1 MERRFFPPDR
11 TLGVYFEWY
20 DSLTGVPSCQRTVAF
35 EKACILFNL
44 GGIYTQIGAKQDRT
58 TEKGLDAAVDNF
70 LRAAG
75 IFKHI
80 HETFTNAPSMDLKPQ
95 VLQILVSLMLAQG
108 NSIERHLFQFDN
120 FVQLTFFFVLSHIQ
134 ARECLYEKLQL
145 QIETFPMKD
154 TTHVIDLR
162 NCNYQ
167 EKKNNFLIL

>member
-1 MERRFFPPDR
+1 M
-11 TLGVYFEWY
+11 
-20 DSLTGVPSCQRTVAF
+20 PSCQRTVAF

-44 GGIYTQIGAKQDRT
+44 GGIYTQIGAKQDRS

-95 VLQILVSLMLAQG
+95 VLQILVSLMLAQ
-108 NSIERHLFQFDN
+108 
-120 FVQLTFFFVLSHIQ
+120 

-145 QIETFPMKD
+145 QLDSVPKKSVEQVSTRKD
-154 TTHVIDLR
+154 QLPSICKFIKIDKVINIYLS
-162 NCNYQ
+162 NI
-167 EKKNNFLIL
+167 FALM